1 MKKKIVGEVKINYK
15 QIFSCHQRNFRHFGA
30 FFSCPTEISQPF
42 LRSLTFPPTSLSQAL
57 SLRSNCLGSLKSTF
71 HLLLAHLLPTKGAWP
86 WQHLEKLCEK
96 CWPIQKSKKKGKYI
110 KEKIPPEVP
119 HLLHSLGTLK
129 LTHKFSSGWPTACGW
144 LSTRYF

>member
-1 MKKKIVGEVKINYK
+1 MSPPEFSTLWR
-15 QIFSCHQRNFRHFGA
+15 IFQLPNRNFTAISTGSS
-30 FFSCPTEISQPF
+30 FFPQS
-42 LRSLTFPPTSLSQAL
+42 SLSQPL

-96 CWPIQKSKKKGKYI
+96 CWPIQKGEKRKYI